1 MARRTRTDEDWDDD
15 WDGDW
20 GDDAD
25 SDDDVIS
32 CPYCE
37 RPIYEESERCPHC
50 GQYISEEDAPSK
62 PKPLWIILGALAC
75 LLVVVVW
82 ILIDAFG

>member
-1 MARRTRTDEDWDDD
+1 MARRTKTNEDWDDD
-15 WDGDW
+15 WGD
-20 GDDAD
+20 D
-25 SDDDVIS
+25 SDDNSIS

-37 RPIYEESERCPHC
+37 RPIYEDSERCPHC
-50 GQYISEEDAPSK
+50 GQYITEEDAPSK
-62 PKPLWIILGALAC
+62 PKPLWVILGALAC